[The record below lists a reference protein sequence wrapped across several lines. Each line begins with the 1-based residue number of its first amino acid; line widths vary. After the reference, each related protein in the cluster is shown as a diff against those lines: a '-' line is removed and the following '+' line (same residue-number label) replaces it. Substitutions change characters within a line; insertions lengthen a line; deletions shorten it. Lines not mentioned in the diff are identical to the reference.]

1 MANVMV
7 IEDVTDSANLAKK
20 ILTKFGHKV
29 IIATNG
35 EEALQF
41 VSNQDIHLILLDLGL
56 PDVDGQ
62 TLLGMLRRN
71 YGMDTIPIIVCTAW
85 PLEAAKKMAEA
96 YGFNGHISK
105 PYKVLTFMA
114 SVNQFLNQ
122 AQNTEMQD
130 KDSKSP

>member
-7 IEDVTDSANLAKK
+7 IEDVVDSANLAKK
-20 ILTKFGHKV
+20 ILNKFGHGV

-41 VSNQDIHLILLDLGL
+41 VSNKNIHLVLLDLGL

-71 YGMDTIPIIVCTAW
+71 YGMDSIPIIVCTAW
-85 PLEAAKKMAEA
+85 PPESAKRMAEA
-96 YGFNGHISK
+96 YGFDGYISK
-105 PYKVLTFMA
+105 PYKVATFMET
-114 SVNQFLNQ
+114 VNQFLGQ
-122 AQNTEMQD
+122 AQNQGV
-130 KDSKSP
+130 

>member
-1 MANVMV
+1 MAKVMV
-7 IEDVTDSANLAKK
+7 IEDITDSANLAKK
-20 ILTKFGHKV
+20 ILTKYGHTV

-41 VSNQDIHLILLDLGL
+41 VSSQDIHLILLDLGL

-85 PLEAAKKMAEA
+85 PPETAKKMAEA
-96 YGFNGHISK
+96 YGFDGYISK
-105 PYKVLTFMA
+105 PYKVASFMEI
-114 SVNQFLNQ
+114 VNRFLSQ
-122 AQNTEMQD
+122 TQNTE
-130 KDSKSP
+130 PTP